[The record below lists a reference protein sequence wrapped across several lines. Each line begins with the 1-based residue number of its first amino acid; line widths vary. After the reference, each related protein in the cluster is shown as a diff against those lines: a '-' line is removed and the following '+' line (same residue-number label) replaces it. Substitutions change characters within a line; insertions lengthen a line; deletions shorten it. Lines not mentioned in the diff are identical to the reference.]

1 MKQLIQRAL
10 IWTVVGLALLTGV
23 GLHRYYQAVE
33 ALPRAQQTSSQA
45 LLDAALLQVHT
56 VFLGAAGAAAVGAML
71 AFALLGL
78 RRREGS
84 GSLARGFGVEE

>member
-1 MKQLIQRAL
+1 MPRQPIRVA
-10 IWTVVGLALLTGV
+10 IAGVGLALLTGV
-23 GLHRYYQAVE
+23 GLHRYYEAVE
-33 ALPRAQQTSSQA
+33 ALPEEQQTSGAA

-56 VFLGAAGAAAVGAML
+56 VFIGAGIAAFVGAL
-71 AFALLGL
+71 ISFALLGL

>member
-1 MKQLIQRAL
+1 M
-10 IWTVVGLALLTGV
+10 VVGLALLTGV

-33 ALPRAQQTSSQA
+33 ALPREQQTSGQA

-56 VFLGAAGAAAVGAML
+56 VFVGAAGAA
-71 AFALLGL
+71 LLGAL
-78 RRREGS
+78 VAFVFLGVRRREGS

>member
-1 MKQLIQRAL
+1 M
-10 IWTVVGLALLTGV
+10 VVGLALLTGV
-23 GLHRYYQAVE
+23 GLHRYYEAVE
-33 ALPRAQQTSSQA
+33 ALPEAQQTSGRA

-56 VFLGAAGAAAVGAML
+56 VFIGAAIAAFVGAVIS
-71 AFALLGL
+71 FALLGI